1 MSKADAIFR
10 NFSLEH
16 MSPDP
21 AFGKPC
27 SPSGWEFKDKRL
39 PHLLVTLQQLDEFLH
54 RLEGVPESEVSEIVS
69 AALRVCGFVEPI
81 EAFEVI
87 AVILDALEK
96 QDPVPERPPFP
107 AYRGSPS

>member
-1 MSKADAIFR
+1 MSKADAIFL
-10 NFSLEH
+10 NFSLDP
-16 MSPDP
+16 MPPDR

-27 SPSGWEFKDKRL
+27 SSPGWEFEDKRL
-39 PHLLVTLQQLDEFLH
+39 PHLLVILQQLDQCMH
-54 RLEGVPESEVSEIVS
+54 RLEGVPESEVGEIVS
-69 AALRVCGFVEPI
+69 TALRVCGFVEPG
-81 EAFEVI
+81 EAFQVI